1 MTVAAHSA
9 ELCAFHILETLA
21 VEQQALCTSGTPAVE
36 QQALHTSGTPA
47 VELQVLHILEG
58 VVQEP

>member
-21 VEQQALCTSGTPAVE
+21 VEQQAL
-36 QQALHTSGTPA
+36 HTSGTPA
-47 VELQVLHILEG
+47 VELQALHILEG